1 MLMINIIAMQAM
13 LVYENLLQ
21 LVKVFLA
28 DRLQKRTE
36 CANNLLRGFFL
47 LLRIVVKIFFKPCA
61 NYASC
66 KLYTEA
72 PTII

>member
-1 MLMINIIAMQAM
+1 MLMINIIAIQAM

-21 LVKVFLA
+21 IVKVFLA

-36 CANNLLRGFFL
+36 CTNNLLRGFFL
-47 LLRIVVKIFFKPCA
+47 LLRRVKIFFMPCA

-72 PTII
+72 RTII